1 MGMRTYWTQ
10 TALTNLEDIFEYYK
24 LNTTLKAARK
34 LVKEIVATTLLLQNR
49 PKIGRKEELLQNR
62 KIEYRF
68 LVVRNYKIIYW
79 TEDNYIK
86 IATVFDTRQDPG
98 KIEKTL

>member
-24 LNTTLKAARK
+24 LNTTLKVARK

-49 PKIGRKEELLQNR
+49 PKSGRKEELLHDR
-62 KIEYRF
+62 KLEYRF

-86 IATVFDTRQDPG
+86 IAAVFDTRQDPG
-98 KIEKTL
+98 KTEKTL